1 MSANAISPEEKRTLA
16 RRVGKDLNKHC
27 GRKNFYQTYEVTAA
41 MRRLD
46 YPRERDSWALSLYV
60 SPYDFGIYHSVRGE
74 SCDYAQL
81 HDAMLASIEQYGPVT
96 RNSSTQRN
104 RDQSAYRQADNGG
117 WSVLD
122 LFDVFDSW
130 DWPDFP
136 D

>member
-1 MSANAISPEEKRTLA
+1 MSASAISAEEKRILA

-27 GRKNFYQTYEVTAA
+27 GRKGFYQTYEVTAA

-74 SCDYAQL
+74 SCDYAEM
-81 HDAMLASIEQYGPVT
+81 HGAMLASIEQEGLAL
-96 RNSSTQRN
+96 RNSGIRGGKP
-104 RDQSAYRQADNGG
+104 AYRPSDNGT

-122 LFDVFDSW
+122 LFDVFDTW